1 MKDWI
6 YKLIH
11 PKSIVVLMGA
21 LLIIVSLAY
30 LICLDKFGTPLSY
43 VLYLLMTYALV
54 IIVVKLCEVIKGKIN
69 KIIDSNKYLA
79 RYKSDY
85 MLRHRVSLY
94 LSLVWNV
101 LYVMFKIISGI
112 VYKSIWFISFALYY
126 LLIVI
131 VKTNIVKED
140 LNHNT
145 SLKDEY
151 LKYRSCGVIMLFMN
165 VVLTCIILIVVKQN
179 IEIVYHVYIVIA
191 MAVYTFGIMVTSI
204 ATLVKY
210 KKYKSPLISATKI
223 LNVVRSLMAMLSLE
237 VVMLSTFGT
246 GRVMYNQIMVMATG
260 GGISLIIFVICICM
274 IIKANNW
281 LKKNA

>member
-11 PKSIVVLMGA
+11 PKSMVVLMGV
-21 LLIIVSLAY
+21 LLIAVSLAY

-43 VLYLLMTYALV
+43 VLYLLMTYSLI
-54 IIVVKLCEVIKGKIN
+54 IIVVKFCEVIKGKIN
-69 KIIDSNKYLA
+69 KIIDSNKYLT

-85 MLRHRVSLY
+85 ILRHRVSLY
-94 LSLVWNV
+94 SSLVWNV
-101 LYVMFKIISGI
+101 LYAVFKIISGI

-191 MAVYTFGIMVTSI
+191 MAIYTFGIMVTSI
-204 ATLVKY
+204 TTRVKY
-210 KKYKSPLISATKI
+210 RKYKSPLISATKI

-246 GRVMYNQIMVMATG
+246 GRVMFNQIMVMATG

-281 LKKNA
+281 LRKNA